1 MYFYILLL
9 YLKIFGSKIAK
20 WNSYRSLESQL
31 IVTYSN
37 GTWKLMDADVCV
49 KNVNHMGRLIKNY
62 TWNIKNLEN
71 LKIPWDIQCLSAFFF
86 PRSNHNVSICI
97 KRFYDLESYH
107 SKCKIWKQ
115 QSVKFTIRTIFQI
128 LTKEDKG
135 KLELWNQECASFSVA
150 WSFSIYTDI
159 LERHWKSM
167 WSHILKVETT
177 AWNSAVLFQKILP
190 TWSQK

>member
-1 MYFYILLL
+1 M
-9 YLKIFGSKIAK
+9 KINGCRCVCKECKPYGETHEELHMKHQKSRKPE
-20 WNSYRSLESQL
+20 NSMR
-31 IVTYSN
+31 
-37 GTWKLMDADVCV
+37 
-49 KNVNHMGRLIKNY
+49 Y
-62 TWNIKNLEN
+62 TVFIS
-71 LKIPWDIQCLSAFFF
+71 IFF

-97 KRFYDLESYH
+97 KKFYDLESYH
-107 SKCKIWKQ
+107 YKCKIWKQ

-150 WSFSIYTDI
+150 WSLSIYTGI